1 MLECHKITEKLL
13 PDQILNLNT
22 DRFKGYRYKQ
32 PSIGNWEFEVVSG
45 TYDLRT
51 LLPHWAAFSVSYS
64 SSTGTSST
72 SKYCSL
78 GQLTR

>member
-22 DRFKGYRYKQ
+22 NRFKGYRYKK
-32 PSIGNWEFEVVSG
+32 PSIRNWEFEVVSG
-45 TYDLRT
+45 SHDLST
-51 LLPHWAAFSVSYS
+51 LPHWAAFSVSYS

>member
-22 DRFKGYRYKQ
+22 NRFKGFRHKFHHKQ

-45 TYDLRT
+45 THDLRT
-51 LLPHWAAFSVSYS
+51 PPIGLL
-64 SSTGTSST
+64 
-72 SKYCSL
+72 SL
-78 GQLTR
+78 VTTQVVPECESMYRA

>member
-22 DRFKGYRYKQ
+22 DRFKGFRYKQ
-32 PSIGNWEFEVVSG
+32 PSIRNWEFEVVSG
-45 TYDLRT
+45 THDLSA
-51 LLPHWAAFSVSYS
+51 LPHWAAFSGSYAS
-64 SSTGTSST
+64 SKGTSST
-72 SKYCSL
+72 STHCSL

>member
-22 DRFKGYRYKQ
+22 DHFKGFCYKQ

-51 LLPHWAAFSVSYS
+51 LPHWAAFSVCYS

>member
-22 DRFKGYRYKQ
+22 DRFKGFRYKQ
-32 PSIGNWEFEVVSG
+32 PSIGNWRFEVVSG
-45 TYDLRT
+45 THDLSA
-51 LLPHWAAFSVSYS
+51 LLPHWAAFSVSYAS
-64 SSTGTSST
+64 SKGTFST

>member
-22 DRFKGYRYKQ
+22 NRFKGFRHKQ

-45 TYDLRT
+45 THDLNT
-51 LLPHWAAFSVSYS
+51 LPHRAAFSVCYS

>member
-32 PSIGNWEFEVVSG
+32 PSIGNWEFEIVSRSH
-45 TYDLRT
+45 DLRIP
-51 LLPHWAAFSVSYS
+51 PHWATFSVSYS